1 MKYGDRL
8 RRAVLEKGNPC
19 LVGLDPHLEL
29 LPEEFGAIA
38 RSAERSA
45 AERADAIAD
54 FLCETIELVA
64 SRAPAV
70 KPQSAFFELL
80 GAPGTAAFE
89 RVVKAARRQ
98 DLLVI
103 GDVKRGDIGST
114 STAYARAFLE
124 PAGDAEPC
132 EAITINPYFGDE
144 GVEPFLEACE
154 RSEGGLYVL
163 VRTSNPSSA
172 RYQLHGTPPL
182 CDLVAEDVQR
192 WGRELKGQHGMSSVG
207 AVVGATRREELARL
221 RGLMPDAPLLLP
233 GYGAQ
238 GARASDVVDAFVG
251 DPRRALVNSSRGV
264 LFAAHKG
271 PHAGK
276 PWRDALLAALDDM
289 IEDVVQAL
297 GARA

>member
-64 SRAPAV
+64 SRVPAV

-114 STAYARAFLE
+114 STAYARA
-124 PAGDAEPC
+124 
-132 EAITINPYFGDE
+132 
-144 GVEPFLEACE
+144 FLEACE

-251 DPRRALVNSSRGV
+251 DPWRALVNSSRGV